1 MYQKIAEQILKYRFG
16 ILGILILLFGWVIWQ
31 APNLKIDNSISSWY
45 TDDDPT
51 LLAYQEFLKTF
62 GNDDVIVC
70 GIRDSLSYDD
80 PDRVRSTRGFT
91 EAIGQIKGIVYVSS
105 YVQFPFK
112 YRSND
117 VLTLESILETTDPV
131 PASGKIREWMDAN
144 PSRNRLIGRSSD
156 FTLVYAWPDTTE
168 YVEQNR
174 SVILQQIDSVFLEH
188 RLSNEAVL
196 SKGGIGV
203 VYNGINE
210 TTLSEG
216 GVFLL
221 LSYLILIVAVL
232 LVTRSV
238 WITGLAL
245 LTITCGNLS
254 LFGFM
259 LLFGKPINIV
269 TLALPPLIMVI
280 GVSNFIHF
288 TLHTR
293 AKLEKKIRQTSVIL
307 PVVAFIAIPITFNML
322 TTAGGFFS
330 LTVSSIQITRDYGLL
345 AALSILSVSSLSI
358 VAAVWFHRRLLQTQL
373 PSHRLLI
380 HHHWVKGVM
389 RWSMSNYRLV
399 IGFNVLLIAFSV
411 MGFFRIVVDTEPL
424 SFIPR
429 HHPIRQDNQLLT
441 EEAGNYVPLEFVLEL
456 PEGSWK
462 QTRNFGRL
470 REVQDRIEADSAV
483 SSTLSVLDFALDAYQ
498 RSPGAKLAS
507 VDSLHQLSQRKLG
520 LISSNLWQDPFIQR
534 LTTRRG
540 DRLRIMAA
548 IPLTTAY
555 EFRKIHERID
565 AQLDLEF
572 GEQLSVTPSGYI
584 PLYSR
589 IVDTVLSDQIKS
601 LSLALAVIFLLILIV
616 LRSMRFTLLALPSNL
631 MPVLMIIGAMGFFH
645 IPLDIASVTLA
656 ATILGIIV
664 DDSLHIL
671 FTYQEQFNVGVSAE
685 EATDKVAELTGSAVL
700 HTSLILILGYSIIAI
715 STVPILSTTGIL
727 MMVAIVAAL
736 MADLFLLP
744 ALLMLFWKK
753 LPLRNQD

>member
-1 MYQKIAEQILKYRFG
+1 MHFKIAEQLLKYRFG
-16 ILGILILLFGWVIWQ
+16 IFGILILLFGWVIWQ
-31 APNLKIDNSISSWY
+31 SPHLKVDNSISSWY
-45 TDDDPT
+45 TDADPT
-51 LLAYQEFLKTF
+51 LLAYEEFLKTF

-70 GIRDSLSYDD
+70 GLRDSLSYDD
-80 PDRVRSTRGFT
+80 PARVRSTRELT
-91 EAIGQIKGIVYVSS
+91 EAIGQLKGVVYVSS
-105 YVQFPFK
+105 YLQFPYKF
-112 YRSND
+112 RSND
-117 VLTLESILETTDPV
+117 VLTLESILATTDTV
-131 PASGKIREWMDAN
+131 PDAAKIRDWMKDN
-144 PSRNRLIGRSSD
+144 PSRNRLIGRSAD
-156 FTLVYAWPDTTE
+156 FIMVYAWPDTTA
-168 YVEQNR
+168 YAEQNR
-174 SVILQQIDSVFLEH
+174 SMILQQIDSVFLEH
-188 RLSNEAVL
+188 RLSEEAHL

-203 VYNGINE
+203 VYSGINE

-221 LSYLILIVAVL
+221 LSYLLLIVAVL

-373 PSHRLLI
+373 PAHRLLI
-380 HHHWVKGVM
+380 QHHWIKGVM
-389 RWSMSNYRLV
+389 RWSMKNYRLV
-399 IGFNVLLIAFSV
+399 IGFSVLLIALSIL
-411 MGFFRIVVDTEPL
+411 GFFRVIVDTEPL

-429 HHPIRQDNQLLT
+429 HHSIRQDNQLLT
-441 EEAGNYVPLEFVLEL
+441 EEIGNYVPLEFVVEL
-456 PEGSWK
+456 PKGSWK
-462 QTRNFGRL
+462 QVSNFVL
-470 REVQDRIEADSAV
+470 LKAVQKQIESDAAV
-483 SSTLSVLDFALDAYQ
+483 TSTLSVLDFALDAYQ
-498 RSPGAKLAS
+498 RSPGVKLAS
-507 VDSLHQLSQRKLG
+507 IDSLARLSQQKIG

-555 EFRKIHERID
+555 EFRRIHERID
-565 AQLDLEF
+565 AQLEREF
-572 GEQLSVTPSGYI
+572 GKQVSVTPSGYI

-601 LSLALAVIFLLILIV
+601 LLLALVVIFSLILIV

-631 MPVLMIIGAMGFFH
+631 MPVIMVIGAMGFFR

-671 FTYQEQFNVGVSAE
+671 FTYQEQFKAGVSVE
-685 EATDKVAELTGSAVL
+685 EATNKVAELTGSAVL
-700 HTSLILILGYSIIAI
+700 HTSLILMLGYSIIAI

-727 MMVAIVAAL
+727 MIVAILAAL

-744 ALLMLFWKK
+744 ALLFLFWKK
-753 LPLRNQD
+753 LPLRDQD